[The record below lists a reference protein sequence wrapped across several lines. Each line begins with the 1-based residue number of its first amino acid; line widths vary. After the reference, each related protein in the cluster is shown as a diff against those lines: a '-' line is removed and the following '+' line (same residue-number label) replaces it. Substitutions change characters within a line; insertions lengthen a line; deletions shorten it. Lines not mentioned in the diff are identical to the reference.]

1 MQRGTSLG
9 ANPSEH
15 FLRPALVRE
24 KLTALTMALE
34 KIILG
39 TRGSEL
45 ALTQTT
51 MVTADL
57 QTAHPH
63 LLIERQIIQT
73 SGDKRQDLRFSEFSD
88 VVQVD
93 KGIFIK
99 ELEIALESSQID
111 AAVHSLKDVPSDL
124 AVGFI
129 IAAVLP
135 RAAIEDVLVT
145 AQPYTLETLPQGARV
160 GTSSVR
166 RAAQLKF
173 LRPDIQIV
181 EIRGNV
187 PTRVKKVLG
196 ENALDAV
203 LLAAAGLQRLGL
215 MRDEQIQIEG
225 TRLCALTLDPETFL
239 PAAGQGAIAIE
250 CRSGDATTIQA
261 IRALNHAETESRIT
275 AEREFLK
282 ILGAG
287 CQTPVGAHTW
297 IKDGQLHMA
306 VRVFNEADLALPPVE
321 RVAQRPVQ
329 EAAQLAADLAA
340 MLS

>member
-1 MQRGTSLG
+1 MSI
-9 ANPSEH
+9 
-15 FLRPALVRE
+15 E
-24 KLTALTMALE
+24 KV
-34 KIILG
+34 ILG

-51 MVTADL
+51 MVTAAL
-57 QTAHPH
+57 QTAFPH
-63 LLIERQIIQT
+63 LRIERQIIQT
-73 SGDKRQDLRFSEFSD
+73 SGDKRQDLRFSEFSG
-88 VVQVD
+88 VANVD

-99 ELEIALESSQID
+99 ELEIALENKQID

-124 AVGFI
+124 AAGFT

-135 RAAIEDVLVT
+135 RAAIEDVMIT
-145 AQPYTLETLPQGARV
+145 SDPHTLDSLPKGARV

-173 LRPDIQIV
+173 WRPDLEIV

-203 LLAAAGLQRLGL
+203 LLAAAGLLRLNL
-215 MRDEQIQIEG
+215 LNANLSRIHIEG
-225 TRLCALTLDPETFL
+225 QTLHALVLDPVKFL

-250 CRSGDATTIQA
+250 CRAGDEAVIHA
-261 IRALNHAETESRIT
+261 IRALNHAETEARVT

-287 CQTPVGAHTW
+287 CQTPVGAHTTVQ
-297 IKDGQLHMA
+297 DGRLHMA
-306 VRVFNEADLALPPVE
+306 VRVFNEANLSAAPVE
-321 RVAQRPVQ
+321 REASRPVH
-329 EAAQLAADLAA
+329 EAKQLAADLAA
-340 MLS
+340 ML

>member
-1 MQRGTSLG
+1 
-9 ANPSEH
+9 
-15 FLRPALVRE
+15 
-24 KLTALTMALE
+24 MALE
-34 KIILG
+34 KLTLG

-51 MVTADL
+51 MVTAEL
-57 QTAHPH
+57 QAAHPH
-63 LLIERQIIQT
+63 LRIERQIIQT

-88 VVQVD
+88 VAQVD

-99 ELEIALESSQID
+99 ELEIALENSQID

-124 AVGFI
+124 AAGFT

-135 RAAIEDVLVT
+135 RAPIEDVLVS
-145 AQPYTLETLPQGARV
+145 AHPYTLETLPQGARV

-173 LRPDIQIV
+173 LRPDVQIV

-187 PTRVKKVLG
+187 PTRVKKVIG

-203 LLAAAGLQRLGL
+203 LLAAAGLLRLGL
-215 MRDEQIQIEG
+215 MKDEQIQIEG
-225 TRLCALTLDPETFL
+225 TVLCALTLDPVKFL

-250 CRSGDATTIQA
+250 CRSGDEATITA
-261 IRALNHAETESRIT
+261 IRALNHPETESRVT

-297 IKDGQLHMA
+297 ITDGQLHMS
-306 VRVFNEADLALPPVE
+306 VRVFNEADLSLPPVE
-321 RVAQRPVQ
+321 RATHRPVQ

-340 MLS
+340 ML

>member
-1 MQRGTSLG
+1 MSI
-9 ANPSEH
+9 
-15 FLRPALVRE
+15 
-24 KLTALTMALE
+24 E
-34 KIILG
+34 KITLG

-45 ALTQTT
+45 ALTQTN
-51 MVTADL
+51 MVTAEL

-63 LLIERQIIQT
+63 LRIERQIIQT

-88 VVQVD
+88 VAQVD

-124 AVGFI
+124 AAGFT

-145 AQPYTLETLPQGARV
+145 AQPFTLETLPQGARV

-173 LRPDIQIV
+173 LRPDVQIV

-203 LLAAAGLQRLGL
+203 LLAAAGLLRLGL
-215 MRDEQIQIEG
+215 LNANLSRIHIDTHTLYG
-225 TRLCALTLDPETFL
+225 LVLDPVKFL

-250 CRSGDATTIQA
+250 CRANDTATIQA
-261 IRALNHAETESRIT
+261 IHALNHAPTESRVI

-297 IKDGQLHMA
+297 IKDDQLHMS
-306 VRVFNEADLALPPVE
+306 VRVFNEADLSLPPVE
-321 RVAQRPVQ
+321 REAHRPIH
-329 EAAQLAADLAA
+329 EAKLLAADLAG
-340 MLS
+340 ML

>member
-1 MQRGTSLG
+1 MSI
-9 ANPSEH
+9 
-15 FLRPALVRE
+15 
-24 KLTALTMALE
+24 E
-34 KIILG
+34 KITLG

-45 ALTQTT
+45 ALTQTK
-51 MVTADL
+51 MVTAEL

-63 LLIERQIIQT
+63 LHIERQIIQT
-73 SGDKRQDLRFSEFSD
+73 SGDKRQDLRFSEFND
-88 VVQVD
+88 VAHVD

-99 ELEIALESSQID
+99 ELEIALENGQID

-124 AVGFI
+124 AAGFT

-135 RAAIEDVLVT
+135 RAAIEDVLIT
-145 AQPYTLETLPQGARV
+145 AQPFTLETLPQGARV

-173 LRPDIQIV
+173 LRPDVEIV

-203 LLAAAGLQRLGL
+203 LLAAAGLLRLGL
-215 MRDEQIQIEG
+215 LNANLSRIHIEQQ
-225 TRLCALTLDPETFL
+225 TLHALVLDPVKFL

-250 CRSGDATTIQA
+250 CRAGDEASVHA
-261 IRALNHAETESRIT
+261 VRSLNHAETEARVT

-297 IKDGQLHMA
+297 IKDQQLHMA
-306 VRVFNEADLALPPVE
+306 VRVFNEADLSLPPVE
-321 RVAQRPVQ
+321 REANRPLH
-329 EAAQLAADLAA
+329 EAKQLAADLAA
-340 MLS
+340 QL

>member
-1 MQRGTSLG
+1 MSI
-9 ANPSEH
+9 
-15 FLRPALVRE
+15 E
-24 KLTALTMALE
+24 KV
-34 KIILG
+34 ILG

-51 MVTADL
+51 MVTAAL
-57 QTAHPH
+57 QTSFPH
-63 LLIERQIIQT
+63 LRIERQIIQT
-73 SGDKRQDLRFSEFSD
+73 SGDKRQDLRFSEFSGLAN
-88 VVQVD
+88 VD

-99 ELEIALESSQID
+99 ELEIALEYKQID
-111 AAVHSLKDVPSDL
+111 AAVHSLKDVPSVL
-124 AVGFI
+124 AAGFT

-135 RAAIEDVLVT
+135 RAAIEDMMIT
-145 AQPYTLETLPQGARV
+145 RDPHTIDSLPKGARV

-173 LRPDIQIV
+173 LRPDLEIV

-203 LLAAAGLQRLGL
+203 LLAVAGLLRLNL
-215 MRDEQIQIEG
+215 LNANLSRIHIEG
-225 TRLCALTLDPETFL
+225 QIVHALVLDPLKFL

-250 CRSGDATTIQA
+250 CRVGDAATIQT
-261 IRALNHAETESRIT
+261 IRALNHAETEARVI

-306 VRVFNEADLALPPVE
+306 VRVFNEADLADPPVE
-321 RVAQRPVQ
+321 RAASRPVA
-329 EAAQLAADLAA
+329 EAKQLAVDLAA
-340 MLS
+340 ML

>member
-1 MQRGTSLG
+1 MSI
-9 ANPSEH
+9 
-15 FLRPALVRE
+15 
-24 KLTALTMALE
+24 E
-34 KIILG
+34 KITLG

-45 ALTQTT
+45 ALTQTN
-51 MVTADL
+51 MVTAEL
-57 QTAHPH
+57 QTAFPH
-63 LLIERQIIQT
+63 LRIERQIIQT

-88 VVQVD
+88 VAQVD

-99 ELEIALESSQID
+99 ELEIALENGQID

-124 AVGFI
+124 AAGFT

-135 RAAIEDVLVT
+135 RAAIEDVLIT
-145 AQPYTLETLPQGARV
+145 SKPFTLETLPQGARV

-173 LRPDIQIV
+173 LRPDVQIV

-196 ENALDAV
+196 DQPLDAV
-203 LLAAAGLQRLGL
+203 LLAAAGLLRLGL
-215 MRDEQIQIEG
+215 MQGDQIHIEG
-225 TRLCALTLDPETFL
+225 QTLSALTLDPVTFL

-250 CRSGDATTIQA
+250 CRAGDAASIETI
-261 IRALNHAETESRIT
+261 RTLNHAETESRVI

-297 IKDGQLHMA
+297 IKDSQLHMA
-306 VRVFNEADLALPPVE
+306 VRVFNEADLSVPPVE
-321 RVAQRPVQ
+321 REAHRPVH
-329 EAAQLAADLAA
+329 EARQLATDLAA
-340 MLS
+340 ML

>member
-1 MQRGTSLG
+1 MSI
-9 ANPSEH
+9 
-15 FLRPALVRE
+15 
-24 KLTALTMALE
+24 E

-45 ALTQTT
+45 ALTQTN
-51 MVTADL
+51 MVTAEL

-63 LLIERQIIQT
+63 LQIERQIIQT
-73 SGDKRQDLRFSEFSD
+73 SGDKRQDLRFSEFND
-88 VVQVD
+88 VAHVD

-99 ELEIALESSQID
+99 ELEIALENGQID

-124 AVGFI
+124 AAGFT

-145 AQPYTLETLPQGARV
+145 AQPFTLETLPQGARV

-173 LRPDIQIV
+173 LRPDVEIV

-203 LLAAAGLQRLGL
+203 LLAAAGLLRLGL
-215 MRDEQIQIEG
+215 LNANLSRIHIAEQ
-225 TRLCALTLDPETFL
+225 TLHALVLDPCKFL

-250 CRSGDATTIQA
+250 CRAGDEAAVQA
-261 IRALNHAETESRIT
+261 VRSLNHPETEARVT

-297 IKDGQLHMA
+297 IKDRQLHMA
-306 VRVFNEADLALPPVE
+306 VRVFNEADLSRPPIE
-321 RVAQRPVQ
+321 READRPLH
-329 EAAQLAADLAA
+329 EAKQLAADLAA
-340 MLS
+340 RL

>member
-1 MQRGTSLG
+1 MSI
-9 ANPSEH
+9 
-15 FLRPALVRE
+15 
-24 KLTALTMALE
+24 E

-45 ALTQTT
+45 ALTQTN
-51 MVTADL
+51 MVTASL

-63 LLIERQIIQT
+63 LRIERQIIQT
-73 SGDKRQDLRFSEFSD
+73 SGDKRQDLRFSEFSG
-88 VVQVD
+88 VAQVD

-99 ELEIALESSQID
+99 ELEIALENRQID

-124 AVGFI
+124 AAGFT

-135 RAAIEDVLVT
+135 RAAIEDLLIT
-145 AQPYTLETLPQGARV
+145 AQPFTLETLPQGARV

-173 LRPDIQIV
+173 LRPDLEIV

-203 LLAAAGLQRLGL
+203 LLAAAGLLRLNL
-215 MRDEQIQIEG
+215 LNASLSRIHIESQ
-225 TRLCALTLDPETFL
+225 TLHALVLDPVKFL

-250 CRSGDATTIQA
+250 CRTGDEAVIHA
-261 IRALNHAETESRIT
+261 IRSLNHPETESRVI

-297 IKDGQLHMA
+297 IKDDRLHMA
-306 VRVFNEADLALPPVE
+306 VRVFNEKNLAAPPVE
-321 RVAQRPVQ
+321 REANRPAH
-329 EAAQLAADLAA
+329 EARQLAADLAA
-340 MLS
+340 TL

>member
-1 MQRGTSLG
+1 MSI
-9 ANPSEH
+9 
-15 FLRPALVRE
+15 E
-24 KLTALTMALE
+24 KV
-34 KIILG
+34 ILG

-51 MVTADL
+51 MVTAAL

-63 LLIERQIIQT
+63 LKIEREIIQT
-73 SGDKRQDLRFSEFSD
+73 SGDKRQDLRFSEFSG
-88 VVQVD
+88 VANVD

-99 ELEIALESSQID
+99 ELEIALENKQID

-124 AVGFI
+124 AAGFT

-135 RAAIEDVLVT
+135 RAAIEDVMIT
-145 AQPYTLETLPQGARV
+145 RDPHTLDSLPKGARV

-173 LRPDIQIV
+173 LRPDLEIV
-181 EIRGNV
+181 EVRGNV

-203 LLAAAGLQRLGL
+203 LLAAAGLLRLNL
-215 MRDEQIQIEG
+215 LNANLSRIHIEG
-225 TRLCALTLDPETFL
+225 QTLCALVLDPVKFL

-250 CRSGDATTIQA
+250 CRAGDEAVIHA
-261 IRALNHAETESRIT
+261 IRALNHAETESRVI

-287 CQTPVGAHTW
+287 CQTPVGAHTT
-297 IKDGQLHMA
+297 IRDGRLHMA
-306 VRVFNEADLALPPVE
+306 VRVFNEANLAAPPVE
-321 RVAQRPVQ
+321 REASRPVH
-329 EAAQLAADLAA
+329 EAKQLAADLAA
-340 MLS
+340 ML

>member
-1 MQRGTSLG
+1 MSI
-9 ANPSEH
+9 
-15 FLRPALVRE
+15 
-24 KLTALTMALE
+24 E

-45 ALTQTT
+45 ALTQTK
-51 MVTADL
+51 MVTAEL

-63 LLIERQIIQT
+63 LHIERQIIQT
-73 SGDKRQDLRFSEFSD
+73 SGDKRQDLRFSEFND
-88 VVQVD
+88 VAHVD

-99 ELEIALESSQID
+99 ELEIALANGQID

-124 AVGFI
+124 AAGFT

-145 AQPYTLETLPQGARV
+145 AQPFTLETLPQGARV

-173 LRPDIQIV
+173 LRPDVEIV

-203 LLAAAGLQRLGL
+203 LLAAAGLLRLGL
-215 MRDEQIQIEG
+215 LNANLSRIHIAEQ
-225 TRLCALTLDPETFL
+225 TLHALVLDPCKFL

-250 CRSGDATTIQA
+250 CRAGDEAAVQA
-261 IRALNHAETESRIT
+261 VRSLNHAETEARVT

-297 IKDGQLHMA
+297 IKDRQLYMA
-306 VRVFNEADLALPPVE
+306 VRVFNEADLSRPPIE
-321 RVAQRPVQ
+321 READRPLH
-329 EAAQLAADLAA
+329 EAKQLAADLAA
-340 MLS
+340 RL